1 MKLSTLAETTGVPI
15 ATVKYYLRQG
25 LLPAG
30 RLLSRT
36 QADYDDTHVERIRL
50 IRALTG
56 VGELD
61 MATVQRVLAVVD
73 DPDDDRLELLRAA
86 HESLQDPNPEPRE
99 QGDAQHEQDDA
110 TPSRARAWAGA
121 RGWHV
126 DDPDPILD
134 DLDRAWAACSEAG
147 VQLDEAELDARA
159 DVMEQMARIDIES
172 VPDEPTAAVRQV
184 VLGTVLLDP
193 VLVAL
198 RRLAQRHQAV
208 KLTEASD

>member
-73 DPDDDRLELLRAA
+73 DPGDDRLELLRAA
-86 HESLQDPNPEPRE
+86 HESLQAPDPEPRKR
-99 QGDAQHEQDDA
+99 GDEQDDT
-110 TPSRARAWAGA
+110 TPSRARVWAGA

-126 DDPDPILD
+126 DDPDPVLD

-147 VQLDEAELDARA
+147 VHLDEAELDARA

-172 VPDEPTAAVRQV
+172 VPEEPTAAVRQV

-198 RRLAQRHQAV
+198 RRLAQRHQAG
-208 KLTEASD
+208 KLTESSD